1 MNTLTKVL
9 KNTPTYSVSY
19 NKIMTNQIAIEK
31 IKITLGIEEDEVKK
45 ILEKAIAG
53 GEFVDESDLKVW
65 LEQRFLPNCIL
76 IDEIGYAKMC
86 VDALKI
92 LSTTAPTDYGSSRQ
106 RDMGQLWADMTRG
119 YLGELACLKFFEK
132 NGIKATL
139 GHEAGALQ
147 QYLPMDIHNIIQK
160 DGTTREPKIKIGI
173 KTTKWNGIWMDI
185 PGNQF
190 DHSDIHILVKVGAGR
205 DHLFSFFKGLSV
217 FKDKVLKKGVEV
229 GSLSAKESDD
239 LYSRLPNFKPIPAYV
254 VGFARKDQV
263 YSLLPYEG
271 KRGKKHFNV
280 TSWNGKI
287 SEGDLEKIKSKE
299 DVVGSVKFEGIGEF
313 AHDSGYLFNA
323 GKLHWK
329 SDDWKKF
336 IFNIV

>member
-1 MNTLTKVL
+1 
-9 KNTPTYSVSY
+9 
-19 NKIMTNQIAIEK
+19 
-31 IKITLGIEEDEVKK
+31 
-45 ILEKAIAG
+45 
-53 GEFVDESDLKVW
+53 
-65 LEQRFLPNCIL
+65 
-76 IDEIGYAKMC
+76 
-86 VDALKI
+86 
-92 LSTTAPTDYGSSRQ
+92 
-106 RDMGQLWADMTRG
+106 
-119 YLGELACLKFFEK
+119 
-132 NGIKATL
+132 
-139 GHEAGALQ
+139 
-147 QYLPMDIHNIIQK
+147 
-160 DGTTREPKIKIGI
+160 
-173 KTTKWNGIWMDI
+173 MDI

-254 VGFARKDQV
+254 VGFARKNQV
-263 YSLLPYEG
+263 YSMLPYEG

-299 DVVGSVKFEGIGEF
+299 NVVGSVKFEGIGEF